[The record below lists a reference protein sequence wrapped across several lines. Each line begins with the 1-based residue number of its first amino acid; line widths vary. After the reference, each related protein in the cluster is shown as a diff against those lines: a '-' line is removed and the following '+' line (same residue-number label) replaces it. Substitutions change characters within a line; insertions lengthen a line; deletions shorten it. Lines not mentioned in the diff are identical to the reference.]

1 MEMTTSPREGW
12 IDVASGDV
20 TVLAEG
26 NPHLADA
33 LRGAIAG
40 RDGETAIEA
49 ALDILTQAGWRQA
62 RDFALAATHG
72 DHVRIVVRGDAFAVV
87 ATQAEAYDVRSP
99 HRTPWLDTELSGV
112 VNVHLETGLPEPEP
126 EPSGWALPSAFGGA
140 EAGAMGAGASV
151 GAAAVGAGASVGA
164 AGAAVGAGAI
174 APDNA
179 PIEAEAWPGG
189 LDTPH
194 EPVSVDAAGFS
205 APAVPA
211 VGGAV
216 AAAPIVAPAPEETV
230 DPAQAAA
237 PVQAWGGERPEQ
249 AMTEQAVDEQ
259 VVDEPVSHDPTHLAE
274 SAPVDAPVDAPVAAS
289 GWEAPSHT
297 QENYAESGY
306 AESGYADSGYAEPG
320 YAAASA
326 YLGDHDQAPAGP
338 VVLAVLCP
346 QGHANAPHASHCR
359 VCGEAIPPQQATE
372 VARPALG
379 VLTLTTGDSVDL
391 DRGVLL
397 GRSPKVA
404 PDIPEAHRPHLVR
417 VPSPDNDIS
426 RNHAEIILDGWYVLL
441 QDLGS
446 TNGTTLTLPGQ
457 DPIRLRP
464 HEQTPIEPGAVFTLA
479 EQVSV
484 TFEAR

>member
-40 RDGETAIEA
+40 RDGDTAIEA

-72 DHVRIVVRGDAFAVV
+72 DQVRIVVRGDAFAVV
-87 ATQAEAYDVRSP
+87 DTQSEAYDVRSP
-99 HRTPWLDTELSGV
+99 NRTPWLDTELSGV
-112 VNVHLETGLPEPEP
+112 THVHLETGLPEPEPEP

-140 EAGAMGAGASV
+140 
-151 GAAAVGAGASVGA
+151 VGA
-164 AGAAVGAGAI
+164 AGTGAVGATGTGAVAAGAGADAGAAVVGAGAI
-174 APDNA
+174 AADNA
-179 PIEAEAWPGG
+179 PIEEEAWPGG
-189 LDTPH
+189 LASPH
-194 EPVSVDAAGFS
+194 EPVSVDATGFS
-205 APAVPA
+205 APAVPP
-211 VGGAV
+211 VGGTAAV
-216 AAAPIVAPAPEETV
+216 VPVAAPAPEETV
-230 DPAQAAA
+230 DPAEAAA

-249 AMTEQAVDEQ
+249 VASEQ
-259 VVDEPVSHDPTHLAE
+259 VVSEPAYTE
-274 SAPVDAPVDAPVAAS
+274 SAYTEPAYAEPA
-289 GWEAPSHT
+289 
-297 QENYAESGY
+297 YAES
-306 AESGYADSGYAEPG
+306 P
-320 YAAASA
+320 
-326 YLGDHDQAPAGP
+326 YLNDDDQAPAGP

-346 QGHANAPHASHCR
+346 QGHTNAPHASHCR